1 MPASKRV
8 SLKDREERES
18 NVRRAL
24 GAFITQPQ
32 ETMDITKDTDGRND
46 ANDTRKTLDTG
57 ATKVTD
63 DMKETSVTS
72 GTVYTRGTPITDVT
86 NDAEVTGVTNV
97 RKASKGT
104 KERQATDVTR
114 DKDETSHKRVT
125 KNTKGAV
132 DTSVRRTADP
142 YDVYAMRGRDAE
154 LAASFM
160 LKGRRFDP
168 PVGARKRQNYALSSE
183 TIKRIALASAH
194 AGVGKAEL
202 VDAVLCAALR
212 DILGDEG

>member
-32 ETMDITKDTDGRND
+32 ETMGITKDTD
-46 ANDTRKTLDTG
+46 
-57 ATKVTD
+57 VTD
-63 DMKETSVTS
+63 DVYETKGTEDTEVTRETNDVKDTHITN

-86 NDAEVTGVTNV
+86 DGGQVTSVLSVG
-97 RKASKGT
+97 KSAKGT
-104 KERQATDVTR
+104 KEAGVTSVTR
-114 DKDETSHKRVT
+114 DKKDTNNKKVT
-125 KNTKGAV
+125 KNTKGTE
-132 DTSVRRTADP
+132 DTTVRRTADV

-154 LAASFM
+154 LPASFM

>member
-32 ETMDITKDTDGRND
+32 ETMGITKDTD
-46 ANDTRKTLDTG
+46 
-57 ATKVTD
+57 VTD
-63 DMKETSVTS
+63 DVKGKKGTDDTEAIRVTDNIK
-72 GTVYTRGTPITDVT
+72 GTHVTNGTIYTKGTPITDVT
-86 NDAEVTGVTNV
+86 NDVHTTDVTDV

-104 KERQATDVTR
+104 KETEVTDVT
-114 DKDETSHKRVT
+114 KDRNETNHKRVT
-125 KNTKGAV
+125 KNTKGTI
-132 DTSVRRTADP
+132 DTTVRRTADV

-154 LAASFM
+154 LPASFM